1 MSPNPA
7 RDFLESEKISGRPR
21 GILLNNYLC
30 QRTRNSADQAACK
43 GKIQSAAGKNLPLEP
58 WLRPINNGRIMSK
71 IHTHPIIEIKETKKH
86 VFRFRGQEVP
96 CDTGFTIAAAL
107 HQAGYPIHSHSITGR
122 SRSLECGIGKCSA
135 CEMLVDGEVKR
146 ICITL
151 SDGVREVAEVPA
163 DYVASP
169 SAFVKSQS
177 AKVYKTQVVIVGAGP
192 AGLATREVLNQHGVR
207 NVVVDSNA
215 EIGGQFNMQTHQ
227 FFFFEKEKQY
237 GGMRGFEIS
246 RTLAGDHHEGIML
259 DSTVWD
265 VFEGNRVAVK
275 NYKTREVFYIDC
287 EHFVVATGAVPFL
300 PTFHND
306 DLPGVYTAAVIQKM
320 MNTELTLL
328 GKNILTVG
336 AGNIGYLTSYQLTQ
350 AGARVKAIIEAQPA
364 EGGFPVQANRVRRL
378 GIPVL
383 LSHILLEARP
393 NEAGDGISGALVAR
407 AKDFK
412 PIEGTEQ
419 LISGIDAI
427 NICTGLMPDDVLL
440 EKGREMFGRH
450 AYGAG
455 DAIRIGEGT
464 SAVLRG
470 KQVAYEILENM
481 RKAFRYDDYLLVS
494 KEYIDSQQHPLR
506 VLEEPFMPEKERMEK
521 PFVIIDCLHGF
532 ACNPCAFACKYGAIT
547 KSSTST
553 VPHID
558 FDLCVGCMDCVYQCP
573 GLAIFGYNLKR
584 GLFFLPIEFDM
595 QEGEAVYLVDNEARI
610 LGEGVIQRVLRKENL
625 THIARV
631 KAGGM
636 SPEDQVKVRGFI
648 PKRDYPEPLDIKPHK
663 GTAGEGFFMC
673 HCDDV
678 GFEEVLKLVGKR
690 KFVSVE
696 EIKHTTHLGMGP
708 CRGKRC
714 IQRLK
719 LNLRPLGVQLIGSST
734 PRAPMS
740 NQVTIGELYPP
751 PGRDQ
756 VITGPHHNGRRIIET
771 GALVAGGG
779 IGGSALFRFLAEAGH
794 EAVLINSGFGSSWR
808 NIAGGRPVFSI
819 PELTDIAR
827 HNLEMFS
834 ELQGKGNIDFR
845 LINYITFAHDE
856 QMAKALEESM
866 AWQKARMIDPA
877 DFKKEISPF
886 FSDQNNKYLGAL
898 KTSECWQ
905 ATPGKVI
912 ELLRQLGVSAGGTM
926 LENTRLVDVSKHGDT
941 YKAIVLSHEGEYVE
955 YHTPLFINALGDKG
969 AHFAQL
975 LDLETGLYPIK
986 HQAFITRR
994 LPMLGVNGDPLNMLI
1009 DRRHYKGFTAVYG
1022 QQLGD
1027 TGQVIGCASPMV
1039 EALETDKDV
1048 KINSRDFAEIVSEVF
1063 VDWIPEIS
1071 AVGFQAL
1078 WAGYYIE
1085 PRMVVDVDKGLFLG
1099 LRGQGFMLGQYL
1111 AKLYVDQLMGREVP
1125 DYFKRL
1131 ALSGDGLAETSFR

>member
-1 MSPNPA
+1 MS
-7 RDFLESEKISGRPR
+7 RIEK
-21 GILLNNYLC
+21 
-30 QRTRNSADQAACK
+30 
-43 GKIQSAAGKNLPLEP
+43 
-58 WLRPINNGRIMSK
+58 
-71 IHTHPIIEIKETKKH
+71 HPIIEIKDTKKH
-86 VFRFRGQEVP
+86 VFQYQGSEIRGDE
-96 CDTGFTIAAAL
+96 GFSIAAAL
-107 HQAGYPIHSHSITGR
+107 HQAGHPIHSHSISQR

-151 SDGVREVAEVPA
+151 VDGVKEVSEIPPGYVAE
-163 DYVASP
+163 P
-169 SAFVKSQS
+169 SFFVKSQGL
-177 AKVYKTQVVIVGAGP
+177 KVYKTQVVIVGAGP

-207 NVVVDSNA
+207 NIVVDSNA

-227 FFFFEKEKQY
+227 FFFFEKEKKY
-237 GGMRGFEIS
+237 GGLRGFEIS
-246 RTLAGDHHEGIML
+246 SMLAGDSHEGIML
-259 DSTVWD
+259 NSTVWD
-265 VFEGNRVAVK
+265 VFEGRRVAVK
-275 NYKTREVFYIDC
+275 NYKTREIFYIDC

-350 AGARVKAIIEAQPA
+350 AGARVKAIVEAMPR

-383 LSHILLEARP
+383 LSHMILEARP
-393 NEAGDGISGALVAR
+393 NARGDGISGAVVAR
-407 AKDFK
+407 AEHFK

-440 EKGREMFGRH
+440 EKGREMFGRQ

-481 RKAFRYDDYLLVS
+481 RKPFPYDDYLLVS
-494 KEYIDSQQHPLR
+494 KEYIDSQQHPFQ
-506 VLEEPFMPEKERMEK
+506 VIDAPFMPAKERMDK
-521 PFVIIDCLHGF
+521 PFVLIDCLHGF
-532 ACNPCAFACKYGAIT
+532 ACNPCAFACQYGAIT

-558 FDLCVGCMDCVYQCP
+558 FEKCVGCMDCVYQCP

-584 GLFFLPIEFDM
+584 GIFSLPIEFDM
-595 QEGEAVYLVDNEARI
+595 EAGEEVYLVDNGANI
-610 LGEGVIQRVLRKENL
+610 LGEGVIQKVLRKANL

-631 KAGGM
+631 KAEGM
-636 SPEDQVKVRGFI
+636 DADDQVKVRGFI
-648 PKRDYPEPLDIKPHK
+648 PRRDYPGELPIKPYEE
-663 GTAGEGFFMC
+663 APGEGFFMC

-678 GFEEVLKLVGKR
+678 GFEDVLRVIGKR

-719 LNLRPLGVQLIGSST
+719 LNLRPMGVRLIGSST

-740 NQVTIGELYPP
+740 NQVSIGELYPSAV
-751 PGRDQ
+751 RDR
-756 VITGPHHNGRRIIET
+756 VITSVHGKKRPVVET
-771 GALVAGGG
+771 KALVAGGG
-779 IGGSALFRFLAEAGH
+779 IGGSALFRFLAREGF
-794 EAVLINSGFGSSWR
+794 EPVMINKGFGSSWR

-827 HNLEMFS
+827 HNLEMFR
-834 ELQGKGNIDFR
+834 ELQSKGNIDFR
-845 LINYITFAHDE
+845 LINYLTFAHDE
-856 QMAKALEESM
+856 AMLEALEASM
-866 AWQKARMIDPA
+866 SWQKARMIGPS
-877 DFKKEISPF
+877 DFRREISPF
-886 FSDQNNKYLGAL
+886 FNEQNKKYLGAL

-905 ATPGKVI
+905 ATPGRVI
-912 ELLRQLGVSAGGTM
+912 ELLRQLGLQAGGTL
-926 LENTRLVDVSKHGDT
+926 LEDTRLVDVSKQGDT
-941 YKAIVLSHEGEYVE
+941 YKAIVLTHDGDYVE

-969 AHFAQL
+969 AHFAGL
-975 LDLETGLYPIK
+975 LDIGTGLYPVK

-994 LPMLGVNGDPLNMLI
+994 LPMLGVGGEPLNMLI
-1009 DRRHYKGFTAVYG
+1009 DRRPYKGFTAVYG

-1027 TGQVIGCASPMV
+1027 TGQVIGCASPMI
-1039 EALETDKDV
+1039 EPLETDKDNKV
-1048 KINSRDFAEIVSEVF
+1048 NSRDFAEIVSEVF

-1085 PRMVVDVDKGLFLG
+1085 PRMVVDVEKGLFLG

-1111 AKLYVDQLMGREVP
+1111 ARLYVDQLCGREVP
-1125 DYFKRL
+1125 GYFKRL
-1131 ALSGDGLAETSFR
+1131 ALEGDGLSETSFR